1 MDKLTAIRIKQSDG
15 TYGDLIPIGTT
26 ASNVDWD
33 STHSLTDIL
42 GNVAI
47 STKGSIQNQIDSA
60 ITDYGVGE
68 NMQDKTQTYDNVQY
82 IGDTG
87 AIRFS
92 SNAVAAGAKATAFGD
107 ATAAMGNYSIAEGSQ
122 TATQAIASHAE
133 GLGTVATGNYQH
145 VSGKYNILDSN
156 FVEIVGG
163 GTDNNNRANLRTLDW
178 NGNETLVGLL
188 TIGNSTSTDTHS
200 VVVSNTTAGDVVLGV
215 TSSGHRG
222 IYMRPHGTSTSGFW
236 PIIADTNNVI
246 EVYGQR
252 VLAGKEDNSTDEG
265 RFSARSS
272 LGSIILHSDPNG
284 VKGIRLAAHGTA
296 TDDSNIIFADTN
308 NVVTFRG
315 DQFIGSKYGDGTN
328 AAFYATSDNPAFAAV
343 SSKYADHYI
352 ELIYG
357 TSGNYGLYTH
367 DGTSGS
373 WLIQK
378 TQAGAVTI
386 DDKTPV
392 YTSTAQTISGTKT
405 FLGDTYP
412 IIRHNTAG
420 YMPSIQFANGLN
432 NGDPSARIG
441 MTTEGTT
448 GRQSRVSV
456 RINSYASSTNKNI
469 SYYEYYHLP
478 VVTAD
483 MTADKS
489 YNIITTKNLT
499 DIPDASGTV
508 RGMVSTGKQT
518 FAGVKTF
525 TDYPKI
531 KATLAGAFLRLQFV
545 NGLNDD
551 EESAGIGLYLDGA
564 HGRQSQFGIRMVS
577 YSSSTYKNL
586 AYHEDYWLPSV
597 TADRTANVNY
607 NILTT
612 KSAVTI
618 AQGGTGATN
627 AESALSAIGGRHI
640 FPNQS
645 IAANGGSKTLT
656 IGSTS
661 TYKSL
666 LILGTVGGV
675 GGVVIGVTLNN
686 GTVTARNL
694 MTNTAWSGTGLVI
707 TASGQTVT
715 LKNNATAATTVTV
728 FAG

>member
-1 MDKLTAIRIKQSDG
+1 
-15 TYGDLIPIGTT
+15 
-26 ASNVDWD
+26 
-33 STHSLTDIL
+33 
-42 GNVAI
+42 
-47 STKGSIQNQIDSA
+47 
-60 ITDYGVGE
+60 
-68 NMQDKTQTYDNVQY
+68 
-82 IGDTG
+82 
-87 AIRFS
+87 
-92 SNAVAAGAKATAFGD
+92 
-107 ATAAMGNYSIAEGSQ
+107 MGNYSIAEGSQ

-296 TDDSNIIFADTN
+296 TDDSNIIYADTNNVVRFNGQYYYAGDTSNSTAEAAYVARSSTGSISLYSNPNSTKGLWLSAHGTATAGTAVISADTN

-315 DQFIGSKYGDGTN
+315 DQFIGSKDGDGTN

>member
-1 MDKLTAIRIKQSDG
+1 
-15 TYGDLIPIGTT
+15 
-26 ASNVDWD
+26 
-33 STHSLTDIL
+33 
-42 GNVAI
+42 
-47 STKGSIQNQIDSA
+47 
-60 ITDYGVGE
+60 
-68 NMQDKTQTYDNVQY
+68 
-82 IGDTG
+82 
-87 AIRFS
+87 
-92 SNAVAAGAKATAFGD
+92 
-107 ATAAMGNYSIAEGSQ
+107 MGNYSIAEGSQ
-122 TATQAIASHAE
+122 TATQATASHAE

-200 VVVSNTTAGDVVLGV
+200 VVVSNTTAGDVVLGA

-392 YTSTAQTISGTKT
+392 YTSTAQTIGGAK
-405 FLGDTYP
+405 
-412 IIRHNTAG
+412 
-420 YMPSIQFANGLN
+420 
-432 NGDPSARIG
+432 
-441 MTTEGTT
+441 
-448 GRQSRVSV
+448 
-456 RINSYASSTNKNI
+456 
-469 SYYEYYHLP
+469 
-478 VVTAD
+478 
-483 MTADKS
+483 
-489 YNIITTKNLT
+489 
-499 DIPDASGTV
+499 
-508 RGMVSTGKQT
+508 T
-518 FAGVKTF
+518 FAGTATF
-525 TDYPKI
+525 TGYPKI
-531 KATLAGAFLRLQFV
+531 KSTSAGTFPRLQFV

-551 EESAGIGLYLDGA
+551 EESAGIGLYLDGT

-586 AYHEDYWLPSV
+586 AYREDYWLPSV
-597 TADRTANVNY
+597 TADRTANANY
-607 NILTT
+607 YILTT
-612 KSAVTI
+612 KTSGVYKSASNSSELSISSGVYTNLLSI
-618 AQGGTGATN
+618 SITKGIWIISANVRMSGGGSGGMIIAGISDVSKDAQGGSNTSYTAIPATADN
-627 AESALSAIGGRHI
+627 RSISMSRIYTISA
-640 FPNQS
+640 
-645 IAANGGSKTLT
+645 SKTIYLVGYQNS
-656 IGSTS
+656 GSA
-661 TYKSL
+661 K
-666 LILGTVGGV
+666 TVGANQCMIRAV
-675 GGVVIGVTLNN
+675 CLSDIY
-686 GTVTARNL
+686 TA
-694 MTNTAWSGTGLVI
+694 G
-707 TASGQTVT
+707 
-715 LKNNATAATTVTV
+715 
-728 FAG
+728 